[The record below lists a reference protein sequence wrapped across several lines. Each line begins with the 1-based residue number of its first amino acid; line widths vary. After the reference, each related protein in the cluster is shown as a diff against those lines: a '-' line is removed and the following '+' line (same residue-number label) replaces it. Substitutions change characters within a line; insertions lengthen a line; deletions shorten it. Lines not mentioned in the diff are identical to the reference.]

1 MNDSALTS
9 EEKKTLLLL
18 ARQTIESAVAS
29 RTPAALSALEL
40 TPALQAHGAAFVTLT
55 IAGELRGCIGS
66 LQAFRPLV
74 EDVRAHAIDAAFN
87 DYRFQ
92 PVSEVEVPLL
102 EIEISVL
109 TAPQPLEY
117 STLLEL
123 PTLLKPNVD
132 GVVLR
137 DGLRS
142 ATFLPQVWEQIPDP
156 ALFLNQLCLKMGA
169 SSDLWRRKMLQV
181 SIYHV
186 DEFHE

>member
-1 MNDSALTS
+1 MNDSALAS

-18 ARQTIESAVAS
+18 ARQTIESAVAGKNS
-29 RTPAALSALEL
+29 PVLSGKEL
-40 TPALQAHGAAFVTLT
+40 TPTLKADGAAFVTLT
-55 IAGELRGCIGS
+55 IASELRGCIGS
-66 LQAFRPLV
+66 LQSFRPLV
-74 EDVRAHAIDAAFN
+74 EDVCAHAIDAAFN
-87 DYRFQ
+87 DYRFP

-117 STLLEL
+117 STPLEL
-123 PTLLKPNVD
+123 PSLLKPNID
-132 GVVLR
+132 GVVLH

-169 SSDLWRRKMLQV
+169 STDLWRHKVLQV